1 MVWKVMKSILRSGK
15 RRTAIA
21 RALIRDGTGRVLI
34 NGKPIEIIEPEI
46 VRMKLLEPFY
56 FLEDKT
62 RQSVDI
68 KVKVKGGGYM
78 GQADA
83 ARTAIARALLA
94 WTDSEELRFKYTEYD
109 RHMIV
114 GDPRRREPKHF
125 GGPGAR
131 AKYTKSYR

>member
-1 MVWKVMKSILRSGK
+1 MKSILRSGK

-21 RALIRDGTGRVLI
+21 RAIIKEGKGRVFI
-34 NGKPIEIIEPEI
+34 NGKPIEIVEPEI

-56 FLEDKT
+56 FLSKKIKEKI
-62 RQSVDI
+62 DI
-68 KVKVKGGGYM
+68 KVKVKGGGYI

-94 WTDSEELRFKYTEYD
+94 WTNSEELRLKFLEYD